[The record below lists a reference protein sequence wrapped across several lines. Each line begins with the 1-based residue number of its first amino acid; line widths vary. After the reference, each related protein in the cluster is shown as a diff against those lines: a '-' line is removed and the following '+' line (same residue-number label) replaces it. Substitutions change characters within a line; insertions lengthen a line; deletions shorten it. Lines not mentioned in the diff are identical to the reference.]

1 MATPL
6 PRLERVSVII
16 PALNEESAIGD
27 AVRGALAAG
36 ADEVIVA
43 DGGSRDATRAR
54 AAAGGARVIAG
65 PKGRGPQLNAG
76 AAEASGTIF
85 WFLHADARPR
95 PDAGAL
101 LRAALAE
108 PGAAGGHFR
117 VTFGNSAHARWL
129 AAFYD
134 VLQRFRVVYG
144 DAAIFCRREAF
155 VAAGG
160 FPPYPIMED
169 LAFMQTLRRRGRVVA
184 LRQRVHASPRRWEHG
199 GIAQAWAAW
208 LVIQSLYFLRVPPAK
223 LAPLYRQIR

>member
-1 MATPL
+1 M
-6 PRLERVSVII
+6 II
-16 PALNEESAIGD
+16 PALNEEVAIRG
-27 AVRGALAAG
+27 AVRAALAAG

-43 DGGSRDATRAR
+43 DGGSRDRTHERAR
-54 AAAGGARVIAG
+54 AAGARVIVGAR
-65 PKGRGPQLNAG
+65 GRGPQLNAG
-76 AAEASGTIF
+76 ADQASGTIF

-95 PDAGAL
+95 PDAGPL
-101 LRAALAE
+101 LRGALAQ
-108 PGAAGGHFR
+108 PGIVGGHFR
-117 VTFGNSAHARWL
+117 VSFGNSTHGRWL

-155 VAAGG
+155 AAAGG
-160 FPPYPIMED
+160 FPPHPIMED
-169 LAFMQTLRRRGRVVA
+169 LAFMQTLRRRGRLVA
-184 LRQRVHASPRRWEHG
+184 LPQRVQASPRRWEHG